1 MKEYRNMEKRAKEY
15 SIDIYIHALF
25 ENLRKICLNLKWD
38 FKFYY
43 NMLRVEI
50 KFFNATY

>member
-25 ENLRKICLNLKWD
+25 EPSVK
-38 FKFYY
+38 Y
-43 NMLRVEI
+43 V
-50 KFFNATY
+50 

>member
-25 ENLRKICLNLKWD
+25 ETLRKICSNLKWD